1 MTGQLRYDGH
11 GARRWAAGSHADPD
25 VDSPFYWRDNVVIV
39 SIGID
44 IGSST
49 SHLSFSRLK
58 LRREF
63 QGLSSRFVVVD
74 RAVLWESPITLT
86 PYAGADGDKIDAGAI
101 GQLVFDAYVAAG
113 LTRNDVDTGV
123 VILTGQALKRENSRA
138 IADAVS
144 AEAGNFVCVAAG
156 DHFEAALSAFGSGSV
171 ELSRETGRSVLC
183 VDIGGGTTKFSL
195 SRAGTVVT
203 TGILTV
209 GARLVSWNV
218 DSRIVRTR
226 APELDAFRPPALP
239 IEVGDVLTPEA
250 EEALAEAAS
259 RAILAVVAGDA
270 DALPG
275 SAIIPDSDFAGMAG
289 AELITFSGGVSEY
302 VFGRQDGGFGD
313 LGPGIGRSVRGR
325 LPAVTSAE
333 LVVTSGGIRAT
344 VAGASQ
350 YSVQVSGN
358 TVSASDAVA
367 LPVRNVPVLHPHAG
381 DSADAAE
388 LSAAVVRELTRHELE
403 LDSGVAL
410 SLRVGDV
417 PAYRRLRIL
426 AEGLARG
433 LDESGLP
440 EPTPVIVLLDKD
452 VARSV
457 GRILVTELGVSRP
470 FVCLDNLALGELDF
484 VDVGAAIRPAGVY
497 PVVVKSLLFSARS
510 ASARTGVSHLEK
522 EST

>member
-1 MTGQLRYDGH
+1 VTDQLHYDGH
-11 GARRWAAGSHADPD
+11 VAAHAVADPHDDPD

-63 QGLSSRFVVVD
+63 QGLSSRFVVVE

-86 PYAGADGDKIDAGAI
+86 PYTGADGDRIDAEAI
-101 GQLVFDAYVAAG
+101 GALVSGAYVAAG
-113 LTRNDVDTGV
+113 LTRDDVDTGV

-144 AEAGNFVCVAAG
+144 ARAGDFVCVAAG
-156 DHFEAALSAFGSGSV
+156 DHFEAVLSAFGSGAV

-195 SRAGTVVT
+195 SRAGEVVA

-209 GARLVSWNV
+209 GARLVSWDV
-218 DSRIVRTR
+218 DSRVVRAR
-226 APELDAFRPPALP
+226 APELDAFRPPALGVD
-239 IEVGDVLTPEA
+239 VGDVLSSDA
-250 EEALAEAAS
+250 EQSLAQAAAQ
-259 RAILAVVAGDA
+259 AILAVVAGRSA
-270 DALPG
+270 ELPRA
-275 SAIIPDSDFAGMAG
+275 SVIADSDFGEMAD
-289 AELITFSGGVSEY
+289 ADLITFSGGVSEY
-302 VFGRQDGGFGD
+302 VFDRQAGGFGD
-313 LGPGIGRSVRGR
+313 LGPAIGDAVRAG
-325 LPAVTSAE
+325 LPSATPAE

-358 TVSASDAVA
+358 TVSASEAVA
-367 LPVRNVPVLHPHAG
+367 LPVRNVPVLHPHV
-381 DSADAAE
+381 DHSADAAE
-388 LSAAVVRELTRHELE
+388 LTDAVVRELYRHEL
-403 LDSGVAL
+403 DPDGGVAF

-417 PAYRRLRIL
+417 PAYRRLRSL
-426 AEGLARG
+426 AEGLAVG
-433 LDESGLP
+433 LDAFGLP
-440 EPTPVIVLLDKD
+440 DATPVVVLLDKD

-457 GRILVTELGVSRP
+457 GRILHTELGVTRP
-470 FVCLDNLALGELDF
+470 VVSLDNLALDELDF
-484 VDVGAAIRPAGVY
+484 VDVGAAIPPAGVY
-497 PVVVKSLLFSARS
+497 PVVVKSLLFTARSGSARPS
-510 ASARTGVSHLEK
+510 ASHLEK